1 MTLRDPTEVN
11 TRDRKLVADA
21 SPKLIV
27 DNVSKWFRTPRASVH
42 ALDNVSMQV
51 ATSEVVCLAGPSGCG
66 KSTLLDIIA
75 GLTKPDSGR
84 VLADGQIVTGPG
96 RQRLMVFQEPSLFPW
111 LDVFGNVM
119 FGLKLCPE
127 LSESQRRETAH
138 RLLALV
144 GLEKF
149 ERVHVHELSGGMKQR
164 VALARALAP
173 DPQVLLM
180 DEPFGALDAMTRE
193 HLYDD
198 IQRIWSASGK
208 TIVFVT
214 HNMREAACLGDRVL
228 LMSPAPGKIVQSFDI
243 PLPRPRNIY
252 NIELVGYAARISDAL
267 RGTVGQGVPE

>member
-1 MTLRDPTEVN
+1 MLDQVSDYNESSSLPGAGATS
-11 TRDRKLVADA
+11 KLV
-21 SPKLIV
+21 V
-27 DNVSKWFRTPRASVH
+27 EGVSKWFRTPRTTVH
-42 ALDNVSMQV
+42 ALDNVSMRV
-51 ATSEVVCLAGPSGCG
+51 AGGEVVCVVGPSGCG

-84 VLADGQIVTGPG
+84 VLADGQPVAGPG
-96 RQRLMVFQEPSLFPW
+96 RQRLVVFQEPSLFPW
-111 LDVFGNVM
+111 LNVFGNVM
-119 FGLKLCPE
+119 FGLRLCPE
-127 LSESQRRETAH
+127 LSNGERREIA
-138 RLLALV
+138 RRYLALV

-149 ERVHVHELSGGMKQR
+149 ERAHVHELSGGMKQR

-198 IQRIWSASGK
+198 IQRIWSDSRK

-228 LMSPAPGKIVQSFDI
+228 LMSKAPGKIVQGFDI
-243 PLPRPRNIY
+243 PLPRPRSIY
-252 NIELVGYAARISDAL
+252 DVELVAHAARIADAL
-267 RGTVGQGVPE
+267 RGTVGGGVPE

>member
-1 MTLRDPTEVN
+1 MSLNDVRG
-11 TRDRKLVADA
+11 LVSKGAD
-21 SPKLIV
+21 STVRPSNRLVV
-27 DNVSKWFRTPRASVH
+27 DGVSKWFRTPRTTVH
-42 ALDNVSMQV
+42 ALDNISIEVSV
-51 ATSEVVCLAGPSGCG
+51 GEVVCIVGQSGCG

-75 GLTKPDSGR
+75 GLTKPDIGR
-84 VLADGQIVTGPG
+84 VLADGELVTGPG

-119 FGLKLCPE
+119 FGLNLCPD
-127 LSESQRRETAH
+127 LSKAERVEKAH
-138 RLLALV
+138 RFIALI

-149 ERVHVHELSGGMKQR
+149 ARAHVHELSGGMKQR

-198 IQRIWSASGK
+198 VQRIWHDSGK

-228 LMSPAPGKIVQSFDI
+228 LMSPSPGCIVQAFDI
-243 PLPRPRNIY
+243 PLSRPRSIY
-252 NIELVGYAARISDAL
+252 NVELVGYAARIADAL
-267 RGTVGQGVPE
+267 RGRTGGGVPE